1 MIIPNCQIT
10 IAVAEDHR
18 IMRQGLI
25 ALLHSLENYQ
35 ILFAGEDGMALIK
48 WLEKSKQQ
56 PDICIMDIGMKPMD
70 GFDTALFLKKNFP
83 DVKILVLSMLECEFS
98 IIRMLQN
105 GARGYLHKDT
115 DTEELDRALQTI
127 YTGQFYHSELVSEK
141 ALKKAQKPN
150 GAGITNREAEFLT
163 LCCTGLVYKEIADKM
178 KVSPHTVNGYRN
190 ALFEKLGIRSRSAL
204 IMHAL
209 HSGIVTF

>member
-1 MIIPNCQIT
+1 MTPDRQIT
-10 IAVAEDHR
+10 VMVAEDHT
-18 IMRQGLI
+18 IMRQGLT
-25 ALLHSLENYQ
+25 ALLNSLESYKV
-35 ILFAGEDGMALIK
+35 LFEGEDGTALIR

-70 GFDTALFLKKNFP
+70 GFDTALFLKENFP
-83 DVKILVLSMLECEFS
+83 DIKILVLSMLECEFS

-105 GARGYLHKDT
+105 GASGYLHKGT
-115 DTEELDRALQTI
+115 DTEELDQALQII
-127 YTGQFYHSELVSEK
+127 YTGQFYHSELVSEN
-141 ALKKAQKPN
+141 ALQRARKPN
-150 GAGITNREAEFLT
+150 GAGITEREAEFLT
-163 LCCTGLVYKEIADKM
+163 LCCTGLVYKEIASKM

-209 HSGIVTF
+209 RSGIVAF